1 MAKQR
6 GGSPFTDSW
15 FEMPFWILFFLF
27 IISGILLW
35 HFGVFSK
42 PVAIAQPV
50 KSILPGVSQQGV
62 LTIVEA
68 IQSQDGLSAEVTY
81 FTKNTPQGAK
91 VMMRLI
97 HTGNDGAFVEFP
109 ISEKHKTVTVKT
121 RIGNLQLKHSLEA
134 YLSLNDTPL
143 TPVQTVPTQPDAQ
156 KSSGSFTPSTG
167 QASGKYAP
175 SSTGQASGSFVPGS
189 SPLPSGPFVPSLTLA
204 DARYDS
210 TNQEAVVSYSMK
222 FTGSPDPG
230 STLQTWFQVFVG
242 QDRISDDIA
251 MIPTSLSDMTGGPK
265 TTYLDMFSSKTYPKG
280 TKYTVKSQ
288 IHLLQVGH
296 SVTQPVGNP
305 AQIDF
310 VF

>member
-15 FEMPFWILFFLF
+15 FEMPFWILFFLL
-27 IISGILLW
+27 IVTVTLLW
-35 HFGVFSK
+35 HYGIFNK

-50 KSILPGVSQQGV
+50 KAILPGVQQQGV

-68 IQSQDGLSAEVTY
+68 IQSEDSRSAQVTY
-81 FTKNTPQGAK
+81 FTKNAPHGAN
-91 VMMRLI
+91 VMLRLI
-97 HTGNDGAFVEFP
+97 HTGNDGPFSEFP
-109 ISEKHKTVTVKT
+109 VSDKHTTVTVKT
-121 RIGNLQLKHSLEA
+121 RIGHLKLIHSLEG

-143 TPVQTVPTQPDAQ
+143 TPVQTVPTQPGTSSGIPGTSSGIPGT
-156 KSSGSFTPSTG
+156 SSGSVPSTLP
-167 QASGKYAP
+167 P
-175 SSTGQASGSFVPGS
+175 SS
-189 SPLPSGPFVPSLTLA
+189 PFVPSLTLTN
-204 DARYDS
+204 ARYDS

-230 STLQTWFQVFVG
+230 STLQTWFQIFVG
-242 QDRISDDIA
+242 EDRISDDIA

-288 IHLLQVGH
+288 VHLLKPGY

-305 AQIDF
+305 TQIDF

>member
-68 IQSQDGLSAEVTY
+68 IQSQDGSAEVTY

-109 ISEKHKTVTVKT
+109 VSEKHMTVTVKT

-134 YLSLNDTPL
+134 YISLNDTPL
-143 TPVQTVPTQPDAQ
+143 TPVQIVPTQQGAQ
-156 KSSGSFTPSTG
+156 KSSGSSD
-167 QASGKYAP
+167 
-175 SSTGQASGSFVPGS
+175 
-189 SPLPSGPFVPSLTLA
+189 PLPSASSGPGKKSYTSPSL
-204 DARYDS
+204 
-210 TNQEAVVSYSMK
+210 
-222 FTGSPDPG
+222 
-230 STLQTWFQVFVG
+230 
-242 QDRISDDIA
+242 
-251 MIPTSLSDMTGGPK
+251 
-265 TTYLDMFSSKTYPKG
+265 
-280 TKYTVKSQ
+280 
-288 IHLLQVGH
+288 
-296 SVTQPVGNP
+296 VGN
-305 AQIDF
+305 Q
-310 VF
+310 